1 MYFLTIQPLRSTE
14 AGGYMMIEGD
24 LGACSPLPQYKFDPL
39 RLHLT
44 ASLSELLFKITP
56 SALC

>member
-1 MYFLTIQPLRSTE
+1 
-14 AGGYMMIEGD
+14 MMIEGD